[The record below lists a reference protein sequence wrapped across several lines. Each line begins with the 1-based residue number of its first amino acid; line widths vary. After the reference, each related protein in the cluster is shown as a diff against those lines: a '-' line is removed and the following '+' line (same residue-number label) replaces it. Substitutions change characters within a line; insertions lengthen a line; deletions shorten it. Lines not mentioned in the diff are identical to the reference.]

1 MEREDV
7 LKKGSIGLCVLALG
21 LWALAPFAGGADEAA
36 SQKAAGESART
47 WLALVDSGN
56 YAESW
61 NQASQFFKQQ
71 VTAAQWESAVKAA
84 RSPLGK
90 LLARQQKSAQYTQ
103 TLPGAPDGEYVV
115 IQYASAF
122 ENKKSAT
129 ETVTPMKDKDGR
141 WRVSGYYI
149 R

>member
-1 MEREDV
+1 M
-7 LKKGSIGLCVLALG
+7 KKGSIAVCVFAMG
-21 LWALAPFAGGADEAA
+21 LWALAPVGGSADEAA
-36 SQKAAGESART
+36 SQKAAEQAAQT

-56 YAESW
+56 YGESW
-61 NQASQFFKQQ
+61 SQASQLFKQQ

-84 RSPLGK
+84 RGPLGK
-90 LLARQQKSAQYTQ
+90 LQSRQVKSAQYTR

-115 IQYASAF
+115 IQYGSAF